1 MKGGEIA
8 MAVQQEIRSVT
19 VSTYEPRELHL
30 VAADRRVYY
39 AVKRV
44 LDFLL
49 AGTLLILLLP
59 LMIIIAILIYVYSPG
74 PVFFIQKRVGAERQ
88 TNGRYVTWNR
98 RDFNCYKFR
107 TMRPNA
113 DPTIHQ
119 AYIRALIENNKEK
132 MSAIQ
137 KEATRPAGKV
147 DPQEKL
153 AAQNAPTL
161 PNKLVDDARIIT
173 PGRLLRKL
181 SLDELPQLW
190 NVLRGEMSM
199 IGPRP
204 AIPYEVELYKPWHL
218 LRLQAQP
225 GLSGLQQV
233 TARCTKDFD
242 EQVGLDIEY
251 IEKQSLWLDLKIAI
265 KTPLAVIGARGAH

>member
-8 MAVQQEIRSVT
+8 MALQQEIRSV
-19 VSTYEPRELHL
+19 STHERCELHL

-39 AVKRV
+39 AVKRA
-44 LDFLL
+44 LDILL
-49 AGTLLILLLP
+49 AGTLLVLLLP
-59 LMIIIAILIYVYSPG
+59 LMAITAFFIYIYSPG
-74 PVFFIQKRVGAERQ
+74 PVFYVQKRVGARRLV
-88 TNGRYVTWNR
+88 NSKFVTWER

-153 AAQNAPTL
+153 AAQSAPTL

-204 AIPYEVELYKPWHL
+204 AIPYEVEMYKPWHL

-225 GLSGLQQV
+225 GISGLQQV
-233 TARCTKDFD
+233 TARCTRDFD
-242 EQVGLDIEY
+242 VQVGLDIEY

-265 KTPLAVIGARGAH
+265 KTPLAIIGARGAH